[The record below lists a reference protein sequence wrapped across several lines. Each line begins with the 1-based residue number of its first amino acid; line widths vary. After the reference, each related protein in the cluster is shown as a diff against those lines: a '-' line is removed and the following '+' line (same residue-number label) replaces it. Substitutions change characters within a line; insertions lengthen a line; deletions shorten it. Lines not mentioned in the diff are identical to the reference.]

1 MAINNRR
8 QRRRRRHRQRIC
20 HYRLVDRQNPL
31 ENLPECEVFQ
41 RFRFRPQTILYIA
54 ALLNPFIQRD
64 TLRNS
69 PLNPIFQ
76 VLITLRYLATG
87 GFYSLIS
94 DTFSSISPP
103 SVCRVVRDV
112 CYALCQLSRQ
122 FIKMPS
128 GVESDEV
135 ISQFYNVA
143 GNVKSKGNNRKNK
156 CHFR

>member
-20 HYRLVDRQNPL
+20 HYRLADRQNPL

-41 RFRFRPQTILYIA
+41 RFRFRPQTILYIV

-64 TLRNS
+64 TVRNT
-69 PLNPIFQ
+69 PLNPNFQ

-87 GFYSLIS
+87 SFYSLIS
-94 DTFSSISPP
+94 DTFSSVSPP
-103 SVCRVVRDV
+103 SVCRVIRDV
-112 CYALCQLSRQ
+112 CSALCQLSRQ

-143 GNVKSKGNNRKNK
+143 GIVKSKEQMS
-156 CHFR
+156 H